1 LGDVWYGPGIVRTMA
16 SVLPTIDEVAALVPK
31 PHSILW
37 RCGDDARLLAAA
49 GYTLLL
55 QVAHPMVGAAVKEHS
70 NFRQE
75 PWKRLM
81 YTLDYVYAITYGG
94 PERAAAAGRHLR
106 DMHKAIK
113 GVDASGRRYHAL
125 DPAAYAWVQATLFNA
140 IVVGHER
147 FGRPLRPDQ
156 VERLY
161 IEHRNLGRIIGVRAS
176 DLPPDL
182 PAFRAYFDAMVAD
195 VLEDNETVHDVLDSL
210 RRPTMPA
217 GGWGW
222 IFGDGAWRALR
233 IPIAHTVGLATV
245 GLLPP
250 VLRERFGLTWSA
262 AQEHELR
269 ALGAASRA
277 ATPLLPRRLRHIGQ
291 EYLRWR
297 DVPISHTYGVA
308 A

>member
-1 LGDVWYGPGIVRTMA
+1 VTSI
-16 SVLPTIDEVAALVPK
+16 LPAAEEVAALVPK

-37 RCGDDARLLAAA
+37 RYGDDARLLAAA

-55 QVAHPMVGAAVKEHS
+55 QVAHPMVGAAVKDHS

-106 DMHKAIK
+106 EMHGAIK
-113 GVDASGRRYHAL
+113 GVDPQGRRYNAL

-156 VERLY
+156 VARLY
-161 IEHRNLGRIIGVRAS
+161 REHRDLGRIIGVREG

-182 PAFRAYFDAMVAD
+182 PAFRAYFDAMVDD

-210 RRPTMPA
+210 RRPTTPT
-217 GGWGW
+217 
-222 IFGDGAWRALR
+222 IPVLGDRAWRALR
-233 IPIAHTVGLATV
+233 IPIAHMVGLATV

-250 VLRERFGLTWSA
+250 VLRDRFAITWNA

-297 DVPISHTYGVA
+297 DEPISRTYGA
-308 A
+308 AAAG